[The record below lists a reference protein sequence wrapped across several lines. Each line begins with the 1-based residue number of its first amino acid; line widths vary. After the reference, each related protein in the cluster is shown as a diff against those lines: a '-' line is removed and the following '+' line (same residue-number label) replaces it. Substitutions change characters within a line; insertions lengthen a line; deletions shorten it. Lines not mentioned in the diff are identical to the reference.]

1 MQKFNVSCETCGSRE
16 YSFLKDLPEDE
27 LAKVSGYKHCSFYK
41 KGQTL
46 FFEESYPLGLFCINK
61 GKVKIYR
68 TGNDGKEQII
78 HFGQAG
84 DFLGYRSMI
93 ADEKYSASATALED
107 TNACFIP
114 RDVFNKIM
122 ENNPDFTKTL
132 MKSLCKEL
140 GIASDRLQSMAQ
152 KSVRERVA
160 ETLLLLHDT
169 IRHDVEDDA
178 LINITLPREDIANL
192 VGTATETTIRLISEF
207 KDDKLI
213 ETQGKKIRIIEE
225 DKLKK
230 IAGIY

>member
-1 MQKFNVSCETCGSRE
+1 MQKFNVACENCGSRQ

-27 LAKVSGYKHCSFYK
+27 LAKVSGFKHCSFYK

-46 FFEESYPLGLFCINK
+46 FFEDNYPLGLFCINQ

-93 ADEKYSASATALED
+93 AEEKYSASATALED

-114 RDVFNKIM
+114 RDVFNSIID
-122 ENNPDFTKTL
+122 NNPEFTRTI

-140 GIASDRLQSMAQ
+140 GIASEKIQSMAQ

-169 IRHDVEDDA
+169 FRHDAEDDA

-192 VGTATETTIRLISEF
+192 VGTATETTIRIISEF
-207 KDDKLI
+207 KDGKLI
-213 ETQGKKIRIIEE
+213 ETQGKKIRIINEA
-225 DKLKK
+225 KLKK
-230 IAGIY
+230 IANVE